1 MLGRTLPRLRARGL
15 VASRARSIWTQER
28 RGALILLV
36 SAAYGLVLALNIVT
50 LLTPPRLSLQ
60 VAVPAT
66 GAARVTWVL
75 PGSALWDGGVRAGAR
90 VLALDGRP
98 PLPGDTGS
106 WAGRSVRVRTTDGR
120 VRAVTARSLQQGH
133 DTWPLL
139 LSSPWFLLLG
149 TLVVLRASRPSVG
162 YATYALGASAAWAL
176 ALAPAA
182 DSVAS
187 VAVVAEFALVLLF
200 ATCFVA
206 FFLTFPTPRGT
217 VRQYALLLAGPLAA
231 SGLDLAALVWP
242 ALYDLAA
249 RLRLV
254 ILLVYLLLGAAL
266 VVYAYRT
273 VAEREA
279 GHGLTIITASTVVSI
294 LPFAVLYLAPTL
306 LHRSP
311 FLAPEHAILA
321 LPLFAL
327 GVAYAILRH
336 NALDVPLLQR
346 WLVHGLLWGGLFA
359 LCLAV
364 VAAWRAAPL
373 AALPDPGRTVVLAV
387 LVLLVVGAAV
397 GLHGRAWRLLDRLIF
412 KDSYDYRA
420 SLQDLSRGLSLASD
434 LDTLGVAVPATLRRL
449 MNLDGAVL
457 LIGDGEDMS
466 VCGAAGT
473 IQPAL
478 LVALAETADD
488 VRDLPRPRV
497 VALADT
503 SVLVVPLRTHD
514 AVVGY
519 LCLGRKASGEPFRAV
534 DHALLTTLSGH
545 LTAIVRN
552 VQLVGDLRT
561 QVDTLEAQRAAL
573 DVLNERLQH
582 VQEEERARLASDLHD
597 EPLQTAI
604 DLQRQ
609 IAVDGRHRAATA
621 QHLVVS
627 QTLVTQLRAFCT
639 AMRPPALDDLGLHAA
654 LDQLTRSLGARAGVP
669 ILLDADPEVAELD
682 LPPLVELTLYRATQ
696 EALNNCL
703 RHARPRTV
711 QVCLR
716 RCARGVELRVADDG
730 VGFAVPDRLV
740 SLVMAGHL
748 GLAGLHERVQ
758 HAGGRLRVT
767 STPGA
772 GTMVHVTL
780 PLQEAA
786 PV

>member
-217 VRQYALLLAGPLAA
+217 VRRYALLLAGPLAA

-503 SVLVVPLRTHD
+503 SVL
-514 AVVGY
+514 G
-519 LCLGRKASGEPFRAV
+519 
-534 DHALLTTLSGH
+534 
-545 LTAIVRN
+545 
-552 VQLVGDLRT
+552 
-561 QVDTLEAQRAAL
+561 
-573 DVLNERLQH
+573 
-582 VQEEERARLASDLHD
+582 
-597 EPLQTAI
+597 
-604 DLQRQ
+604 
-609 IAVDGRHRAATA
+609 
-621 QHLVVS
+621 
-627 QTLVTQLRAFCT
+627 
-639 AMRPPALDDLGLHAA
+639 
-654 LDQLTRSLGARAGVP
+654 
-669 ILLDADPEVAELD
+669 
-682 LPPLVELTLYRATQ
+682 
-696 EALNNCL
+696 
-703 RHARPRTV
+703 
-711 QVCLR
+711 
-716 RCARGVELRVADDG
+716 
-730 VGFAVPDRLV
+730 
-740 SLVMAGHL
+740 
-748 GLAGLHERVQ
+748 
-758 HAGGRLRVT
+758 
-767 STPGA
+767 TPKNY
-772 GTMVHVTL
+772 HI
-780 PLQEAA
+780 P
-786 PV
+786 